1 MKKLIIAFAA
11 AALTAISFG
20 SCGSSHSHSGSGD
33 SLLVDAARFDTVVDG
48 KQVKLYTLGSDTGM
62 QVQVTN
68 YGLRVVSIIVPDRD
82 GRRGDVAIGYGSIAE
97 YLDNP
102 GERFLGCIVGRYAN
116 RVAAGRFTIDGTDY
130 QLPLNDNGQTLHGGL
145 KGLDCHVWTVDS
157 VTPDMARFSYTSP
170 DGDEGFPGEMKLTV
184 TYSVLPGNEFEIQYS
199 ATTDKPT
206 HINLSNHAFFNLA
219 GEGNPVDGH
228 EVTIFASHYTPVDS
242 VLIPTGEIA
251 PVEGTP
257 LDFRTAHAIG
267 ERVESDFDQIRLGHG
282 YDHNWVLDSVGARQP
297 SAIVYEPVSGRQ
309 MEVITDQPGLQF
321 YGGNFF
327 NGAAAGKHG
336 NPIAWREAFAME
348 AQHYPDSPN
357 HPQFPTTLLMPGDT
371 YTQTTI
377 YRFTAR

>member
-1 MKKLIIAFAA
+1 MRKLIIAVAA
-11 AALTAISFG
+11 AALTAISLG
-20 SCGSSHSHSGSGD
+20 SCGNGQSNSDRSD

-82 GRRGDVAIGYGSIAE
+82 GRRGDVAIGYGSISE

-116 RVAAGRFTIDGTDY
+116 RIAGGRFSIDGADY

-157 VTPDMARFSYTSP
+157 VSPTMARFSYTSP
-170 DGDEGFPGEMKLTV
+170 DGDEGFPGEMRLTV
-184 TYSVLPGNEFEIQYS
+184 TYSVLPGNEFEIQYA

-206 HINLSNHAFFNLA
+206 HINLSNHTFFNLA
-219 GEGNPVDGH
+219 GEGNPVAGH
-228 EVTIFASHYTPVDS
+228 EVTIVASHYTPVDS

-251 PVEGTP
+251 SVEGTP
-257 LDFRTAHAIG
+257 LDFRSAHAIG
-267 ERVESDFDQIRLGHG
+267 ERVESEFSQITLGHG
-282 YDHNWVLDSVGARQP
+282 YDHNWVLDSVGVRQP

-336 NPIAWREAFAME
+336 HPIAWREAFAME
-348 AQHYPDSPN
+348 AQHFPDSPN
-357 HPQFPTTLLMPGDT
+357 HPQFPSTLLMPGET

-377 YRFTAR
+377 YRFSVR

>member
-1 MKKLIIAFAA
+1 MKRLLYSVAA
-11 AALTAISFG
+11 AALTAISLG
-20 SCGSSHSHSGSGD
+20 SCGNGRSHCDEND

-48 KQVKLYTLGSDTGM
+48 KPVKLYTLGSDTGL

-116 RVAAGRFTIDGTDY
+116 RVAEGRFSIDGIDY

-157 VTPDMARFSYTSP
+157 VTPTMARFSYTSP
-170 DGDEGFPGEMKLTV
+170 DGDEGFPGEMKLSV
-184 TYSVLPGNEFEIQYS
+184 VYSVLPGNEFEIQYA

-219 GEGNPVDGH
+219 GEGNPVAGH
-228 EVTIFASHYTPVDS
+228 EVTILASNYTPVDS

-251 PVEGTP
+251 PVDGTP

-267 ERVESDFDQIRLGHG
+267 ERVESDFSQIALGHG

-327 NGAAAGKHG
+327 NGAAVGKHG
-336 NPIAWREAFAME
+336 HPIAWREAFAME
-348 AQHYPDSPN
+348 AQHFPDSPN
-357 HPQFPTTLLMPGDT
+357 HPQFPSTLLTPGET
-371 YTQTTI
+371 YTQTTV
-377 YRFTAR
+377 YRFSVR

>member
-1 MKKLIIAFAA
+1 MKKLIIVLAA
-11 AALTAISFG
+11 AALTAVSFG
-20 SCGSSHSHSGSGD
+20 SCGNDRSQSGGGD

-82 GRRGDVAIGYGSIAE
+82 GHRGDVAIGYGSIAE

-116 RVAAGRFTIDGTDY
+116 RVAAGRFSIDGTDY
-130 QLPLNDNGQTLHGGL
+130 QLPINDNGQTLHGGL

-157 VTPDMARFSYTSP
+157 VGPDMARFSYTSP

-219 GEGNPVDGH
+219 GEGNPVAGH
-228 EVTIFASHYTPVDS
+228 EVTIFASHFTPVDS

-267 ERVESDFDQIRLGHG
+267 ERVESDFDQLKLGHG

-348 AQHYPDSPN
+348 AQHFPDSPN

-377 YRFTAR
+377 YRFTVR